1 MFFFIMLDAFSPTH
15 SLIVVVDCCGLSN
28 RSREVTLLL
37 SSLMLLLDFERRAVL
52 ARCCMNCQKYDNFRS
67 EQFVAKYRESLK
79 GGPRLCENEM
89 KKLRSPACSKKTKR
103 NALTLFHTTW
113 VGIRGCCKFYEFD
126 FKTCTNSQ
134 NLILIYNRFADLQQN
149 RRFTTTMNPDP
160 DICQLPKPVVD

>member
-1 MFFFIMLDAFSPTH
+1 MFHSEPATAAAESKNSKTTRANSGEERLNMFFFIMLDAFSPTH

-79 GGPRLCENEM
+79 GGPRLCENEVRE
-89 KKLRSPACSKKTKR
+89 LRSPACSR
-103 NALTLFHTTW
+103 
-113 VGIRGCCKFYEFD
+113 
-126 FKTCTNSQ
+126 
-134 NLILIYNRFADLQQN
+134 
-149 RRFTTTMNPDP
+149 
-160 DICQLPKPVVD
+160 